1 VTTFKRFLKEAVLPQ
16 QQTATQS
23 NLGGGV
29 VTQQPGA
36 TRNLPLASGLV
47 ATIQRGLAGTG
58 LNWHSYSGGQ
68 PPKGSGRK
76 RVGSTRHDN
85 GRASD
90 GYFKDA
96 RTGRVLDAANLQDR
110 QRIAGALGKLRQS
123 GIQGIGWGPGYMGTK
138 NFHIDIVTPA
148 VVWGEGG
155 RSANSHAWV
164 RAAAGGSV
172 PPPTGGD
179 PQQTADGNQ
188 TPNSNAGGTTNNGA
202 GGSNTP
208 GGGGTDY
215 TSIGDIHKA
224 VTGAVG
230 TLSTLMGGKSL

>member
-1 VTTFKRFLKEAVLPQ
+1 MITFRRFVREAVLPQ
-16 QQTATQS
+16 QQAIQTPNQ
-23 NLGGGV
+23 GGGV

-47 ATIQRGLAGTG
+47 STIQRGLAGTG

-68 PPKGSGRK
+68 PPKGSGGG
-76 RVGSTRHDN
+76 RVGSHRHDN

-96 RTGRVLDAANLQDR
+96 ATGRVLDAANMQDR
-110 QRIAGALGKLRQS
+110 QRIAGALGKLRQA

-138 NFHIDIVTPA
+138 NFHIDIVTPEI
-148 VVWGEGG
+148 WGEGG
-155 RSANSHAWV
+155 RSANAHGWV
-164 RAAAGGSV
+164 IQAAGGNV
-172 PPPTGGD
+172 PAPTAGSAS
-179 PQQTADGNQ
+179 QTAANQ
-188 TPNSNAGGTTNNGA
+188 PPGSTSDNATTNST
-202 GGSNTP
+202 SNTP

-215 TSIGDIHKA
+215 TSIGDIQNA
-224 VTGAVG
+224 VRGAVG